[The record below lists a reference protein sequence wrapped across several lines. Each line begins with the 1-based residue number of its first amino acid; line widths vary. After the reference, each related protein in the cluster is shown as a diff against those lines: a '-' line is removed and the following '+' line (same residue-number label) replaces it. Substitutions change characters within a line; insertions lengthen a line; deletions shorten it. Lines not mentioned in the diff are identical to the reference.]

1 MLGDRHPFALC
12 DWLARMTPICGLDS
26 ALDFTSERSGY
37 GLAFLLPSEPGTD
50 SATEGTCDDST
61 NGTDDGND

>member
-1 MLGDRHPFALC
+1 
-12 DWLARMTPICGLDS
+12 
-26 ALDFTSERSGY
+26 LDFTSERSGY
-37 GLAFLLPSEPGTD
+37 GLAFLLPSEPGTE